1 MEKRANGG
9 IAMNRNILI
18 IGGAV
23 AGILA
28 VVCVRILVKTLKE
41 TEKRT

>member
-1 MEKRANGG
+1 
-9 IAMNRNILI
+9 MNRNILL

-23 AGILA
+23 AGILV